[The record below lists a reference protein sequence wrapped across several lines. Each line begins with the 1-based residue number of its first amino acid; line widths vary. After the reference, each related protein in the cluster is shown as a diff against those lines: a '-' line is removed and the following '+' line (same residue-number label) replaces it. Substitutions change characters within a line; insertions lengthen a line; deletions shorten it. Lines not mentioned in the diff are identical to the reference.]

1 MEILKDLNIERFK
14 YGKAAVVLMLA
25 LMFAACSQDQG
36 NYDYHELNE
45 PNITGV
51 EESYSV
57 LIHDVLDLNPSLGD
71 NITDLD
77 AYTYEWKVINNSG
90 DNEET
95 VIGTEKHLQKEI
107 TLNAG
112 IYSLYFT
119 VTEKSSGL
127 FWRKS
132 YTLTVSDSSSE
143 GWMVLCDVDGKTR
156 LDIISAVTGKT
167 YQDILSTSGMDELN
181 HPYAIQYAPKNGY
194 SGSPFYLFTADGATR
209 LSNNNFAWQKDYAFK
224 YEVAKSLDLHPHSM
238 VCDQSGM
245 MRVCVSD
252 GIVYTASNMGIQ
264 GLFAAVNKQSV
275 LVPYVGANVGATS
288 YASVYLLYD
297 DTNKCFMTCCPFLV
311 ALSLSDSNYHTMA
324 EMEEIA
330 TGYKGSDMVTGTAF
344 TDYPT
349 GLDFVYMENTK
360 YDPGNAKMGVTYTV
374 LHDGD
379 KYYLYGIQLGDMLT
393 FADCTYV
400 LGKAYYGDLS
410 DCKDIAKAS
419 HFAFSSL
426 RNYMYY
432 AVDGTVYRVNLSETP
447 LKAEKQFALS
457 GESITM
463 MKFNLYQSSTSNH
476 DYDLVVAS
484 DKSGVGT
491 LRIYDGMT
499 NEGDFTSVKPTVYT
513 GFAKIVDATYRER
526 SN

>member
-1 MEILKDLNIERFK
+1 MKTHTTMRQHITW
-14 YGKAAVVLMLA
+14 AVTFALTLA
-25 LMFAACSQDQG
+25 FAACSPDKG
-36 NYDYHELNE
+36 NYDYHTLNE

-51 EESYSV
+51 PEANSV
-57 LIHDVLDLNPSLGD
+57 LIHDVLDLDPSMGD
-71 NITDLD
+71 NVTDLD
-77 AYTYEWKVINNSG
+77 AYSYEWKVINNSG
-90 DNEET
+90 DHEET
-95 VIGTEKHLQKEI
+95 VIGKDKHLHTEV
-107 TLNAG
+107 TLDAG
-112 IYSLYFT
+112 TYTLYFT
-119 VTEKSSGL
+119 ATDKQSGL

-143 GWMVLCDVDGKTR
+143 GWMVLCDVDGATR

-167 YQDILSTSGMDELN
+167 YQDVLAAKGMDKLD

-209 LSNNNFAWQKDYAFK
+209 LSNNNFAWQKDFAFK
-224 YEVAKSLDLHPHSM
+224 YEVAKSLDLRPRGM
-238 VCDQSGM
+238 VCDKSGM
-245 MRVCVSD
+245 MRALVSD
-252 GIVYTASNMGIQ
+252 GIMYTASNMGIQ
-264 GLFAAVNKQSV
+264 GLFAAVNKQPV
-275 LVPYVGANVGATS
+275 LAPYVGANVGATS
-288 YASVYLLYD
+288 YASVYLVYD
-297 DTNKCFMTCCPFLV
+297 DTNKCFMACCPFLV
-311 ALSLSDSNYHTMA
+311 ALSLSDNNYHSMA

-344 TDYPT
+344 KDYPV

-360 YDPGNAKMGVTYTV
+360 YDPGNSKMGITYTV
-374 LHDGD
+374 LRDGS

-393 FADCTYV
+393 YADCSYV

-410 DCKDIAKAS
+410 DCKDISKAS

-447 LKAEKQFALS
+447 LRAEKQFTLA
-457 GESITM
+457 GESITV
-463 MKFNLYQSSTSNH
+463 MKFNLYQGSTSNH

-484 DKSGVGT
+484 EKNGVGT
-491 LRIYDGMT
+491 LRLYDGMAS
-499 NEGDFTSVKPTVYT
+499 EGDFTSVKPTVHT

>member
-1 MEILKDLNIERFK
+1 MMKNKIKTVATCL
-14 YGKAAVVLMLA
+14 LA
-25 LMFAACSQDQG
+25 IALAACSQDQG

-45 PNITGV
+45 PDITGV
-51 EESYSV
+51 PETNSV
-57 LIHDVLDLNPSLGD
+57 LIHDVLDLDPSMGD

-77 AYTYEWKVINNSG
+77 AYDYEWKVINTSG

-95 VIGTEKHLQKEI
+95 VIGNEKHLQTEM
-107 TLNAG
+107 TLDAG
-112 IYSLYFT
+112 TYTLYFT
-119 VTEKSSGL
+119 ATEKSSGL

-132 YTLTVSDSSSE
+132 YTLVVSDSSSE

-167 YQDILSTSGMDELN
+167 YQDVLASKGMNTLD

-209 LSNNNFAWQKDYAFK
+209 LSNNNFAWEESFAFK
-224 YEVAKSLDLHPHSM
+224 YEVAKSLDLRPRSM
-238 VCDQSGM
+238 VCDKSGM
-245 MRVCVSD
+245 MRAIVSD
-252 GIVYTASNMGIQ
+252 GIMYTASNMGIQ
-264 GLFAAVNKQSV
+264 GLFAAVNKQPV
-275 LVPYVGANVGATS
+275 LAPYVGANVGASS
-288 YASVYLLYD
+288 YASMYLLYD
-297 DTNKCFMTCCPFLV
+297 DTNKCFMGCCPLLV
-311 ALSLSDSNYHTMA
+311 ALSLSDDNYHTMN

-349 GLDFVYMENTK
+349 GMDFVYMENTK
-360 YDPGNAKMGVTYTV
+360 YDPGNAKMGITYTV
-374 LHDGD
+374 LRDGD
-379 KYYLYGIQLGDMLT
+379 KYYLYGIQLGDMLS
-393 FADCTYV
+393 FSDCTYV
-400 LGKAYYGDLS
+400 IGKAYYGDLS
-410 DCKDIAKAS
+410 DCKDIDKAQ

-432 AVDGTVYRVNLSETP
+432 AVDGTVYRVDLSETP
-447 LKAEKQFALS
+447 LKAEKQFMLS
-457 GESITM
+457 GESITV
-463 MKFNLYQSSTSNH
+463 MKFNLYQASTSTH

-484 DKSGVGT
+484 EKNGVGT
-491 LRIYDGMT
+491 LRIYEGMT
-499 NEGDFTSVKPTVYT
+499 SEGDFTAVKPTVYT